1 MNVPVVI
8 HNAAGAPPAEYFQ
21 HSLDIARWMYAAA

>member
-1 MNVPVVI
+1 VL

-21 HSLDIARWMYAAA
+21 HSLDLARWMYAA